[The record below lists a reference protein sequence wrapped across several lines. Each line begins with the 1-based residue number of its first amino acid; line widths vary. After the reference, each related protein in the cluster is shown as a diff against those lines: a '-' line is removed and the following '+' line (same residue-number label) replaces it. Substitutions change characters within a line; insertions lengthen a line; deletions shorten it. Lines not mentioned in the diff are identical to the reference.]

1 MTMSRAHTVAIAI
14 IGQEKVVDWAAKLIA
29 LAHNFVFLNLLNSL
43 IDQRALLGVLLDGLI

>member
-14 IGQEKVVDWAAKLIA
+14 ISQEKVVDWVAKLIA

-43 IDQRALLGVLLDGLI
+43 IDQRALLGVLLDGLN